1 MGPRVYAEELSV
13 RYGDEVIFSRETFE
27 LVGPGLF
34 LVIGPNGAGK
44 TTLFRALL
52 GLVKVEGEVYM
63 NGVKVT
69 GDPERAGR
77 FVGYAPQLSLIDFP
91 FPISTKEFIESAITL
106 KRGILTRGVRDGGTI
121 LESLIRDL
129 GLSEF
134 IKKPFQQ
141 LSGGQKQRA
150 LLARALISD
159 PPILMM
165 DEPFTAIDPAGRE
178 FLIRMISELSQRKLL
193 LVSSH
198 DPTLFLER
206 AKVILAL
213 NRDIVAMGPPEEVMN
228 EEVMKRV
235 YGRNVVLIERC
246 LHVVDYHAV

>member
-1 MGPRVYAEELSV
+1 MGPLVYAEELSV

-27 LVGPGLF
+27 LAGPGLF

-69 GDPERAGR
+69 GDPEGAGR
-77 FVGYAPQLSLIDFP
+77 FVGYVPQLSLIDFP
-91 FPISTKEFIESAITL
+91 FPISTKEFIESAIAL
-106 KRGILTRGVRDGGTI
+106 RRGILTRRVLDGGT
-121 LESLIRDL
+121 LKSLIRDL
-129 GLSEF
+129 GLGEF
-134 IKKPFQQ
+134 IEKPFQQ

-165 DEPFTAIDPAGRE
+165 DEPLTAIDPAGRE
-178 FLIRMISELSQRKLL
+178 FLIRMLFELSQRKLL

-213 NRDIVAMGPPEEVMN
+213 NRGIVAMGSPEEVIN